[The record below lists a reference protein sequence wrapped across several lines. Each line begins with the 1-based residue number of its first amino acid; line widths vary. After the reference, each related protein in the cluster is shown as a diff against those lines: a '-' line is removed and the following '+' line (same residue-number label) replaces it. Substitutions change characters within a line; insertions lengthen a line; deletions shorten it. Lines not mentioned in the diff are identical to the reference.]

1 MAGRIRPEVLSRK
14 DKATTFTRK
23 LIFED
28 ALDADVRPYSEVTD
42 AILAEPCFAVEDDT
56 RIIANTLR
64 SLTASNHS
72 PTPLHVSLHMG
83 QVIELD
89 TSRLLQKANSKPV
102 WFEIFDMPRS
112 DHIWWNAFLSR
123 CVIRISADGWVRSRR
138 ADHGPDR
145 ILLAEVLNR
154 FVTTY
159 SMDPRPGRLYICVTP
174 ELRLLAGQ
182 PQDFETG
189 PLDAARTAVYD
200 ALYIVSR
207 RTGRLV
213 GWSNEQKAACFDSV
227 IEFVA
232 PGFQP
237 PFPSDITR
245 SVTLFNPHRIQA
257 DIPVVKPN
265 ESRDSWIS
273 AEAIMRRM

>member
-1 MAGRIRPEVLSRK
+1 MADQIRPKVLSRK

-23 LIFED
+23 LILED
-28 ALDADVRPYSEVTD
+28 GLEADLRPYSEVTD
-42 AILAEPCFAVEDDT
+42 AILAEPCFAVEDDA
-56 RIIANTLR
+56 RLIANTLR
-64 SLTASNHS
+64 SLTASNYS

-89 TSRLLQKANSKPV
+89 TIQLIQKANSKPV
-102 WFEIFDMPRS
+102 WFEIFDMPKS
-112 DHIWWNAFLSR
+112 IHIWWNAFLSR
-123 CVIRISADGWVRSRR
+123 SVIHIAADGWVRSRR

-207 RTGRLV
+207 RDGRLV

-245 SVTLFNPHRIQA
+245 SVTLSNPHRTRA
-257 DIPVVKPN
+257 DIPVVKTN
-265 ESRDSWIS
+265 ESRD
-273 AEAIMRRM
+273 

>member
-1 MAGRIRPEVLSRK
+1 MADRIRPEVLSRK
-14 DKATTFTRK
+14 DKATSFTRT
-23 LIFED
+23 LILED
-28 ALDADVRPYSEVTD
+28 ALDADLRPYSEVTD
-42 AILAEPCFAVEDDT
+42 AILAEPCFAVEDDA
-56 RIIANTLR
+56 RLIANTLR

-89 TSRLLQKANSKPV
+89 TSRFLQQPNSKPV
-102 WFEIFDMPRS
+102 WFEIFDMPKS

-123 CVIRISADGWVRSRR
+123 SVIHIAAEGWVRSRR

-145 ILLAEVLNR
+145 MLLAEMLNR
-154 FVTTY
+154 FMTTL
-159 SMDPRPGRLYICVTP
+159 PVNPHCGRLYICVTP
-174 ELRLLAGQ
+174 GLRLLAWQ

-189 PLDAARTAVYD
+189 PLIAARTAVYD

-207 RTGRLV
+207 RDGRLV
-213 GWSNEQKAACFDSV
+213 GWSNEQKAAYYDSM

-245 SVTLFNPHRIQA
+245 SVTLSDPHRIQA
-257 DIPVVKPN
+257 DIPVVKTN
-265 ESRDSWIS
+265 EPRAPWNS
-273 AEAIMRRM
+273 AEAIMRQT